1 MSEKTKVNITPDKS
15 LIQKLGL
22 TGYKTEQ
29 AIAELIDNSID
40 ARFPGKIEQ
49 IDVILNYESNAI
61 RVIDDGSGMDLKELE
76 NALTIAKSSRTD
88 VTQLGKFGLGMKSA
102 CSTLGKSFRITTSKI
117 NSEFEYVAQYDEDK
131 WLDDKSLDWSN
142 FEIEKIKKSKNSN
155 GTSIIISKLKIPLY
169 PNQTSRF
176 KKRYGI
182 RYGPHLQN
190 KQIRLRIN
198 SRPCESAVPVIQKDS
213 KRELDIKLPS
223 GNHLTGWIG
232 LLEKRSIKGDY
243 GIHLFKN
250 GRLINAFADFGF
262 SRHPEVAKIMGEI
275 SLDHVPVNFHKTGF
289 IEDSLEY
296 KEAKNGFKNNE
307 IVKNTLKTAGSQ
319 GTSLSSLEPIFDDLS
334 GKSGSGAIDTKISA
348 TNAKE
353 LLQKAESFTLHDQNH
368 VFNILFVDGKNED
381 ELYFIDNSSETP
393 VVVIN
398 RDHLAFKTMKN
409 PIFLIGLIYTEVK
422 LLLKNKS
429 VDSEFLRERNKNWT
443 TFLNKWSNKEETQG
457 RTKKVLESESKYLIS
472 SDLTELIDYLE
483 SNFEHNF
490 QFTGLSTLY
499 AHLQNAYGKIVYHL
513 HTVKGSGQ
521 QLQEI
526 VGSSEHGK
534 IFVILLNPNRTDL
547 QNAMDF
553 SEKNKFIVIR
563 EYAEKPTTQWASA
576 EKAWLDLYSES
587 KKNLLL
593 IPHNE
598 VFIILGNLLES
609 HLINVD
615 KLKSLAKHRH
625 QLDEIL
631 EFLEN
636 D

>member
-1 MSEKTKVNITPDKS
+1 M
-15 LIQKLGL
+15 GL

-40 ARFPGKIEQ
+40 ARISGKIEQ

-61 RVIDDGSGMDLKELE
+61 RILDDGSGMNLEELK
-76 NALTIAKSSRTD
+76 NALTIAKSSKTD

-102 CSTLGKSFRITTSKI
+102 CSTLGKSFTIVTSKI
-117 NSEFEYVAQYDEDK
+117 DSEFEYIAQYDEDK
-131 WLDDKSLDWSN
+131 WLDDKSLDWAN
-142 FEIEKIKKSKNSN
+142 FEIEKVKKIKKSH

-169 PNQTSRF
+169 PNQTSKF

-182 RYGPHLQN
+182 RYGPHLKN

-198 SRPCESAVPVIQKDS
+198 SRSCEDKIPIIQKDS
-213 KRELDIKLPS
+213 REELNIKLPS
-223 GNHLTGWIG
+223 GNHLVGWIG

-250 GRLINAFADFGF
+250 GRLINAFANFGF

-307 IVKNTLKTAGSQ
+307 IVKNTLKSAGSQ
-319 GTSLSSLEPIFDDLS
+319 STTLSSLQPIFDQLGNNS
-334 GKSGSGAIDTKISA
+334 KSDIIDTKISA

-353 LLQKAESFTLHDQNH
+353 LLQQAESFTFDDKNEI
-368 VFNILFVDGKNED
+368 FNILFIDGKNED
-381 ELYFIDNSSETP
+381 ELYFIDMTSNTP
-393 VVVIN
+393 TVIIN
-398 RDHLAFKTMKN
+398 RDHLAFKAMKN
-409 PIFLIGLIYTEVK
+409 PIFLIGLICTEAK
-422 LLLKNKS
+422 LSLRNKS
-429 VDSEFLRERNKNWT
+429 TNSEFLRERNKEWT
-443 TFLNKWSNKEETQG
+443 IFLNLWSNKETSQE
-457 RTKKVLESESKYLIS
+457 RTKKILEPESKYLVS
-472 SDLTELIDYLE
+472 SDLTGIIDHLE

-499 AHLQNAYGKIVYHL
+499 AYLQNAYGKIVYHL
-513 HTVKGSGQ
+513 HTVKGAGS

-526 VGSSEHGK
+526 IGK
-534 IFVILLNPNRTDL
+534 SKYGKNFVILLNPNRQDL

-576 EKAWLDLYSES
+576 EKAWLDLYTES
-587 KKNLLL
+587 NKNLLS
-593 IPHNE
+593 IPRDE
-598 VFIILGNLLES
+598 IFIILDNLLENN
-609 HLINVD
+609 LID
-615 KLKSLAKHRH
+615 TKKLKSLARHRH

-631 EFLEN
+631 ELLGG
-636 D
+636 

>member
-1 MSEKTKVNITPDKS
+1 MSEKTSVNITPDKS

-40 ARFPGKIEQ
+40 ARIPGKVEQ
-49 IDVILNYESNAI
+49 IDVLLNYENNVI
-61 RVIDDGSGMDLKELE
+61 KVIDNGAGMDLEELK
-76 NALTIAKSSRTD
+76 NALTIAKSSKID

-102 CSTLGKSFRITTSKI
+102 CSTLGKSFTIVTSKI
-117 NSEFEYVAQYDEDK
+117 DSEYEYVAQYDEDK
-131 WLDDKSLDWSN
+131 WLDDKFLDWTN
-142 FEIEKIKKSKNSN
+142 FEVEKIKKLKKSN
-155 GTSIIISKLKIPLY
+155 GTNIIISKLKIPLY

-198 SRPCESAVPVIQKDS
+198 SRPCEANIPIIQKDS
-213 KRELDIKLPS
+213 RKELDIKLPS
-223 GNHLTGWIG
+223 GNHLVGWIG

-250 GRLINAFADFGF
+250 GRLINAFANFGF

-296 KEAKNGFKNNE
+296 KEAKIGFKNNE
-307 IVKNTLKTAGSQ
+307 IVKNTLKNAGSQ
-319 GTSLSSLEPIFDDLS
+319 GTTLSSLEPIFDQLS
-334 GKSGSGAIDTKISA
+334 GKSKSNTLGTKISA

-353 LLQKAESFTLHDQNH
+353 LLEKAESFTLHDDNQI
-368 VFNILFVDGKNED
+368 FDISFIDGKNEG
-381 ELYFIDNSSETP
+381 ELYLIDKSLNTP
-393 VVVIN
+393 VVLIN
-398 RDHLAFKTMKN
+398 RDHPSFKAMKN
-409 PIFLIGLIYTEVK
+409 PIFLIGLIYAEVK
-422 LLLKNKS
+422 LLLKNNSIDTK
-429 VDSEFLRERNKNWT
+429 FLYERNKQWT
-443 TFLNKWSNKEETQG
+443 KFLNTWANKETSQE
-457 RTKKVLESESKYLIS
+457 RTKKTVEPESKYLVS
-472 SDLTELIDYLE
+472 SDLTGIIDHLE
-483 SNFEHNF
+483 ENFEHNF

-499 AHLQNAYGKIVYHL
+499 AYLQNAYGKIVYHL
-513 HTVKGSGQ
+513 HTVKGAGE
-521 QLQEI
+521 QLQEVI
-526 VGSSEHGK
+526 SKSKYGK
-534 IFVILLNPNRTDL
+534 NFIILLNPNKQDL

-587 KKNLLL
+587 NKNLLS
-593 IPHNE
+593 IPRDE
-598 VFIILGNLLES
+598 IFIILDNLLES
-609 HLINVD
+609 NLINIQ

-631 EFLEN
+631 EILEN